1 MAIKLPTSGELT
13 ARIDIRSWSDSPN
26 AAFGL
31 DTSFGVPLKRW
42 ARKRSAGAMVHY
54 GSKQTGDAVTHF
66 FDLRRGA
73 STKPEDFN
81 GSQVIEHAGQRYR
94 VLRAVDMN
102 GAEQFTTVECTQI
115 GAVTP

>member
-1 MAIKLPTSGELT
+1 MATTLPTTGELT
-13 ARIDIRSWSDSPN
+13 ARIAIRPWSDSPN

-31 DTSFGVPLKRW
+31 DTTFGAPLYRW

-73 STKPEDFN
+73 GTKPEDFN
-81 GSQVIEHAGQRYR
+81 GSQVIEHGGHRYR
-94 VLRAVDMN
+94 VLRAADMN
-102 GAEQFTTVECTQI
+102 GAVLFTTVECTQI
-115 GAVTP
+115 GAAT